1 MSVHEEHE
9 LRRLLLTP
17 EEAAHALGI
26 GRSKVYELMLTS
38 ALDSVKIGTHRRI
51 PLRAVEAYIAA
62 LTTDDFWC
70 RDKARPSH
78 SAG

>member
-1 MSVHEEHE
+1 MSVHEGHE

-26 GRSKVYELMLTS
+26 GRSKVYELMVTS
-38 ALDSVKIGTHRRI
+38 ALDSVKIGTQRRV
-51 PLRAVEAYIAA
+51 PMQAVEAYVAA
-62 LTTDDFWC
+62 LPTDDIWC
-70 RDKARPSH
+70 PPLD